1 MSEISV
7 DTRVNTDLHIQ
18 LLGGFAV
25 SVGGTA
31 IPEAQWKSR
40 RARSLVKLLAL
51 APAHR
56 LHRDQVIDSLWPEFG
71 PLRGSQ
77 QLSPDPLRRSQGA

>member
-1 MSEISV
+1 MNDAAV
-7 DTRVNTDLHIQ
+7 HLQ
-18 LLGGFAV
+18 LLGGFVV
-25 SVGGTA
+25 SVGDAA

-71 PLRGSQ
+71 PLRRGQ
-77 QLSPDPLRRSQGA
+77 QLPPDPLRRP